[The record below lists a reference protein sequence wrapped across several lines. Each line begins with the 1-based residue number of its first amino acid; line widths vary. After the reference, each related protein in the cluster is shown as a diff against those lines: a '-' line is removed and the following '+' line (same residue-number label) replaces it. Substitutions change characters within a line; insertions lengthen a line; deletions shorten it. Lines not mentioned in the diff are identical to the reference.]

1 MADNDNATVSDG
13 GGNGAI
19 EERLRR
25 LAGRDNFNSSLGIEF
40 VEGGVGRAV
49 VRLKVAQP
57 HLNFY
62 GFCHGGVIFSLADAA
77 FGLANN
83 SRESVSVAIDAHIT
97 FANPVREGDVLT
109 ATATEITARRSIG
122 TYRIEVTLADG
133 TPISSFSGTAY
144 NTGKPIPE

>member
-1 MADNDNATVSDG
+1 MIQQPTGETGNAE
-13 GGNGAI
+13 AI
-19 EERLRR
+19 EARLRR
-25 LAGRDNFNSSLGIEF
+25 LAGRDNFNKSLGIEF

-49 VRLKVAQP
+49 VRLKVTRA

-62 GFCHGGVIFSLADAA
+62 GFCHGGAIFTLADAA

-83 SRESVSVAIDAHIT
+83 SRESISVAIDAHIT
-97 FANPVREGDVLT
+97 FANPVREGDLLT
-109 ATATEITARRSIG
+109 ATAAEVTARRSIS
-122 TYRIEVTLADG
+122 TYRIEVKLDDG

>member
-1 MADNDNATVSDG
+1 MTSKESTASG
-13 GGNGAI
+13 GPETI

-25 LAGRDNFNSSLGIEF
+25 LAGRDNFNNLLGIEF
-40 VEGGVGRAV
+40 VEGGAGRAEL
-49 VRLKVAQP
+49 RLKVGQP

-62 GFCHGGVIFSLADAA
+62 GYCHGGVIFTLADAA

-97 FANPVREGDVLT
+97 FANPVREGDVLI
-109 ATATEITARRSIG
+109 ARATEITARRRIG

-144 NTGKPIPE
+144 NTGKPIPD